1 MDRHR
6 HTFIHTYTSTQ
17 PYNTHNELY
26 RIRTVDM
33 KQQFVATV
41 WFSFFFLSFFI
52 TQTKASEA
60 AAEARR
66 ARWFGKEPGAWK
78 TPLKWGL
85 IPIPSRQRAPAQ
97 LLRCQ
102 QDTQQSP
109 PDPRG
114 DEQCFGESAASVRCL
129 ARPASV
135 VSSTR
140 CTPLHG

>member
-6 HTFIHTYTSTQ
+6 HTFIHTYTSMH

-41 WFSFFFLSFFI
+41 WFSFFFSFFI

-66 ARWFGKEPGAWK
+66 ARWFGKK
-78 TPLKWGL
+78 
-85 IPIPSRQRAPAQ
+85 
-97 LLRCQ
+97 
-102 QDTQQSP
+102 
-109 PDPRG
+109 PR
-114 DEQCFGESAASVRCL
+114 SCL
-129 ARPASV
+129 GKHHSN
-135 VSSTR
+135 
-140 CTPLHG
+140 GG